1 MGLQEVIKGIQIL
14 QQCPVSI
21 FILVVS
27 GDLSFPSVSAD
38 EYYWGLTLAWTSQG
52 RDSSCLNV
60 PALCKPT
67 RQLLWSWHG

>member
-1 MGLQEVIKGIQIL
+1 MGLQEVIKGIQTL

-27 GDLSFPSVSAD
+27 GVLSFPSVSAD
-38 EYYWGLTLAWTSQG
+38 DYCWGLSLAWTSLG
-52 RDSSCLNV
+52 RDSSCLNL

-67 RQLLWSWHG
+67 RQPLWSWHG